1 MAGESRA
8 VTTAR
13 EFREQLIR
21 QEDAALREM
30 SRQWV
35 RMENRL
41 VDEYR
46 LLVQEVLD
54 MQARGEAVPR
64 QMIYNLQRYQQM
76 MAEIAKEL
84 PEYDAKAVQ
93 IITDHQIESYTLGLE
108 AAEAVI
114 MDTRPSSPMWNR
126 VGKDAAQIT
135 AGFAGNG
142 APLGQLL
149 QRDYGDLGVKIT
161 DALVEGVALG
171 KGAFATAKDMR
182 DIMGKEAYT
191 RSVRIA
197 RTEINRAY
205 RIANADQYA
214 KSGVV
219 TKVLRLCAKQANTC
233 LACLMMDGDEVP
245 GGVLDDHPNGRCATI
260 AVTVGGIYPQW
271 EHGDKW
277 FEQQDEETQRAI
289 MGPGRY
295 ELWKKDGIDPHQMVM
310 MKPNDVWGGSP
321 TVISERELWERY
333 NLTGGNRMLFSVKPA
348 PAPEPPKPLIPEF
361 IPAKTRKDAEEY
373 AAQNFAKHVNYN
385 RITMSDC
392 NEINKTLNELQ
403 AKYPTDKLT
412 WLGDSAGKA
421 IMSANFC
428 QLNINRAGIKSLP
441 KKRSDYLRIQERTSK
456 LISDIKTK
464 YGNDIPENEL
474 IRLKSLQNSLNR
486 RWCVSYSYDNILAR
500 TVTHEYGHILADQYF
515 GQICGRVANKNYS
528 TNPALAETV
537 KKWEDIYKKAK
548 NDGYYISTYGM
559 TNAREFWA
567 ECFTAK
573 DAGETLPDY
582 ISNFMDEVLKNGIMR

>member
-1 MAGESRA
+1 MARESEA
-8 VTTAR
+8 VRRAR

-35 RMENRL
+35 RMENKL
-41 VDEYR
+41 MDQYR
-46 LLVQEVLD
+46 LLVQDILD
-54 MQARGEAVPR
+54 RQARGEAVPR
-64 QMIYNLQRYQQM
+64 QLIYNMERYQQM

-84 PEYDAKAVQ
+84 PEYDARAVK
-93 IITDHQIESYTLGLE
+93 IITNHQIESYTLGLD

-114 MDTRPSSPMWNR
+114 MDTRPSDPMWNR

-182 DIMGKEAYT
+182 DAMGMEYN

-245 GGVLDDHPNGRCATI
+245 NGVLDDHPNGRCATI

-277 FEQQDEETQRAI
+277 FEQQDEATQRAI

-295 ELWKKDGIDPHQMVM
+295 EMWKKDGIDPHQMVM

-321 TVISERELWERY
+321 TVISERELRERY
-333 NLTGGNRMLFSVKPA
+333 NLTGGNRMLFDVKSA
-348 PAPEPPKPLIPEF
+348 PAPEPPKPAQRVFEF
-361 IPAKTRKDAEEY
+361 TPAENIKDAEKYISQFVNDKQFGAVGVSY
-373 AAQNFAKHVNYN
+373 AGISLDVA
-385 RITMSDC
+385 
-392 NEINKTLNELQ
+392 NEINRTIGKFYDEFDVEQFGGIIAPAGNTKLGKMMTNATAGWVDIRKSLLLNRSSLKTMEI
-403 AKYPTDKLT
+403 AEK
-412 WLGDSAGKA
+412 AFAEERKA
-421 IMSANFC
+421 I
-428 QLNINRAGIKSLP
+428 
-441 KKRSDYLRIQERTSK
+441 
-456 LISDIKTK
+456 
-464 YGNDIPENEL
+464 
-474 IRLKSLQNSLNR
+474 
-486 RWCVSYSYDNILAR
+486 DNILNHPERYDFSRMSAR
-500 TVTHEYGHILADQYF
+500 LKRVIENSRLSGRGTVPDTIEEAINHELGHSIEKVVKKNPLWEQAKNNMTQYGQLISGYACEDTHEYIAESFCSYMKG
-515 GQICGRVANKNYS
+515 
-528 TNPALAETV
+528 ETV
-537 KKWEDIYKKAK
+537 IDPLMRTIFE
-548 NDGYYISTYGM
+548 GM
-559 TNAREFWA
+559 KR
-567 ECFTAK
+567 
-573 DAGETLPDY
+573 
-582 ISNFMDEVLKNGIMR
+582 

>member
-1 MAGESRA
+1 MARESEA
-8 VTTAR
+8 VRKAR

-35 RMENRL
+35 RMENKL
-41 VDEYR
+41 TDQYR
-46 LLVQEVLD
+46 LLVQDILD
-54 MQARGEAVPR
+54 RQARGETVPR
-64 QMIYNLQRYQQM
+64 QMVYNMQRYQQM

-84 PEYDAKAVQ
+84 PEYDAQAVR
-93 IITDHQIESYTLGLE
+93 IITHYQRESYTLGLD

-114 MDTRPSSPMWNR
+114 MDTRPISPMWNR

-182 DIMGKEAYT
+182 DAMGMEYN

-205 RIANADQYA
+205 RIANADQYK

-271 EHGDKW
+271 EHGDVW
-277 FEQQDEETQRAI
+277 FEQQDEKIQRAI

-295 ELWKKDGIDPHQMVM
+295 ELWKEYDVDPHQMVR

-321 TVISERELWERY
+321 TVISERELRERY
-333 NLTGGNRMLFSVKPA
+333 NLTGGNRMLFSGQQTSLGSA
-348 PAPEPPKPLIPEF
+348 NDGRPKNEPEF
-361 IPAKTRKDAEEY
+361 LKKFAYEGTPEFGDQVYKYVNPGYKTGEMVYKENCQRCVIADEMQWRGYDVVAQAVNKNDPVDSRVDTCFEVNAKEYKNDPFGFKLFESKSTLKKDLKAAFTEWGEDARAILRIKWKNGGGHFVTIRKDDGNIIIEDPQNGKKYDIDWLKTNLTSTRFTNWLMRVDNRPLTENVDY
-373 AAQNFAKHVNYN
+373 AVKN
-385 RITMSDC
+385 R
-392 NEINKTLNELQ
+392 EK
-403 AKYPTDKLT
+403 
-412 WLGDSAGKA
+412 
-421 IMSANFC
+421 
-428 QLNINRAGIKSLP
+428 
-441 KKRSDYLRIQERTSK
+441 
-456 LISDIKTK
+456 
-464 YGNDIPENEL
+464 
-474 IRLKSLQNSLNR
+474 
-486 RWCVSYSYDNILAR
+486 
-500 TVTHEYGHILADQYF
+500 
-515 GQICGRVANKNYS
+515 
-528 TNPALAETV
+528 
-537 KKWEDIYKKAK
+537 
-548 NDGYYISTYGM
+548 
-559 TNAREFWA
+559 
-567 ECFTAK
+567 
-573 DAGETLPDY
+573 
-582 ISNFMDEVLKNGIMR
+582 

>member
-1 MAGESRA
+1 MARESEA
-8 VTTAR
+8 VKKAR

-35 RMENRL
+35 RMENKL
-41 VDEYR
+41 TDQYK
-46 LLVQEVLD
+46 LLHAEIKE
-54 MQARGEAVPR
+54 MMERGEAVPLQR
-64 QMIYNLQRYQQM
+64 IYNLQRYQQM

-84 PEYDAKAVQ
+84 PEYDAQAVR
-93 IITDHQIESYTLGLE
+93 IITHYQRESYTLGLD

-114 MDTRPSSPMWNR
+114 MDTRPSDPMWNR

-142 APLGQLL
+142 ASLGQLL

-271 EHGDKW
+271 EHGDVW

-295 ELWKKDGIDPHQMVM
+295 ELWKEYDVDPHQMVRM
-310 MKPNDVWGGSP
+310 TPNPVWGGSP
-321 TVISERELWERY
+321 TVLSERRI
-333 NLTGGNRMLFSVKPA
+333 RMNMEGL
-348 PAPEPPKPLIPEF
+348 E
-361 IPAKTRKDAEEY
+361 
-373 AAQNFAKHVNYN
+373 
-385 RITMSDC
+385 
-392 NEINKTLNELQ
+392 
-403 AKYPTDKLT
+403 
-412 WLGDSAGKA
+412 
-421 IMSANFC
+421 
-428 QLNINRAGIKSLP
+428 
-441 KKRSDYLRIQERTSK
+441 
-456 LISDIKTK
+456 
-464 YGNDIPENEL
+464 
-474 IRLKSLQNSLNR
+474 
-486 RWCVSYSYDNILAR
+486 
-500 TVTHEYGHILADQYF
+500 
-515 GQICGRVANKNYS
+515 
-528 TNPALAETV
+528 
-537 KKWEDIYKKAK
+537 
-548 NDGYYISTYGM
+548 
-559 TNAREFWA
+559 
-567 ECFTAK
+567 
-573 DAGETLPDY
+573 
-582 ISNFMDEVLKNGIMR
+582 

>member
-8 VTTAR
+8 ITTAR

-41 VDEYR
+41 MSQYQ
-46 LLVQEVLD
+46 LLSQEILD
-54 MQARGEAVPR
+54 RQARGEAVPR
-64 QMIYNLQRYQQM
+64 QMIFNLQRYQQM

-149 QRDYGDLGVKIT
+149 QRDYGDLGVKVT

-171 KGAFATAKDMR
+171 KGAHATAKAMR
-182 DIMGKEAYT
+182 DVMGMEYK

-219 TKVLRLCAKQANTC
+219 TKVLRLCAKQTNTC

-245 GGVLDDHPNGRCATI
+245 NGVLDDHPNGRCTTV
-260 AVTVGGIYPQW
+260 AVTIHGTVPQW
-271 EHGDKW
+271 EHGQQW
-277 FEQQDEETQRAI
+277 FEHLDEADQRMI
-289 MGPGRY
+289 MGDGRY
-295 ELWKKDGIDPHQMVM
+295 ELWKQDGVSLRDMVKM
-310 MKPNDVWGGSP
+310 QPNPVWGGSP
-321 TVISERELWERY
+321 TIISERELR
-333 NLTGGNRMLFSVKPA
+333 
-348 PAPEPPKPLIPEF
+348 
-361 IPAKTRKDAEEY
+361 AKLEGLE
-373 AAQNFAKHVNYN
+373 
-385 RITMSDC
+385 
-392 NEINKTLNELQ
+392 
-403 AKYPTDKLT
+403 
-412 WLGDSAGKA
+412 
-421 IMSANFC
+421 
-428 QLNINRAGIKSLP
+428 
-441 KKRSDYLRIQERTSK
+441 
-456 LISDIKTK
+456 
-464 YGNDIPENEL
+464 
-474 IRLKSLQNSLNR
+474 
-486 RWCVSYSYDNILAR
+486 
-500 TVTHEYGHILADQYF
+500 
-515 GQICGRVANKNYS
+515 
-528 TNPALAETV
+528 
-537 KKWEDIYKKAK
+537 
-548 NDGYYISTYGM
+548 
-559 TNAREFWA
+559 
-567 ECFTAK
+567 
-573 DAGETLPDY
+573 
-582 ISNFMDEVLKNGIMR
+582 

>member
-1 MAGESRA
+1 MERESEA
-8 VTTAR
+8 VKKAR

-35 RMENRL
+35 RMENKL
-41 VDEYR
+41 MDQYR
-46 LLVQEVLD
+46 LLVQDILD
-54 MQARGEAVPR
+54 RQANGEAVPR

-84 PEYDAKAVQ
+84 PEYDAQAVR
-93 IITDHQIESYTLGLE
+93 IITHYQRESFTLGLD

-114 MDTRPSSPMWNR
+114 MDTRPSDPMWNR
-126 VGKDAAQIT
+126 VGKDAAQVT

-182 DIMGKEAYT
+182 DAMGMEYN

-245 GGVLDDHPNGRCATI
+245 NGVLDDHPNGRCATI

-289 MGPGRY
+289 MGAGRY
-295 ELWKKDGIDPHQMVM
+295 EMWKKDGIDPHQMVM

-321 TVISERELWERY
+321 TVISERELRERY
-333 NLTGGNRMLFSVKPA
+333 NLTGGNRMLFSGQQTSLGSA
-348 PAPEPPKPLIPEF
+348 NDGRPKNEPEF
-361 IPAKTRKDAEEY
+361 LKKFAYEGPPEFGDQVYKYVNPGYKTGEMVYKENCQRCVVADEMQWRGYDVVAQAVNKNDPVDSRVDTCFEVNVKEYKNDPFGFKLFESKSTLKKDLKAAFTEWGEDARAILRIKWKNGGGHFVTIRKDDGNIIIEDPQNGKKYDIDWLKTNLTSTRFTNWLMRVDNRPLTENVDY
-373 AAQNFAKHVNYN
+373 AVKN
-385 RITMSDC
+385 R
-392 NEINKTLNELQ
+392 EK
-403 AKYPTDKLT
+403 
-412 WLGDSAGKA
+412 
-421 IMSANFC
+421 
-428 QLNINRAGIKSLP
+428 
-441 KKRSDYLRIQERTSK
+441 
-456 LISDIKTK
+456 
-464 YGNDIPENEL
+464 
-474 IRLKSLQNSLNR
+474 
-486 RWCVSYSYDNILAR
+486 
-500 TVTHEYGHILADQYF
+500 
-515 GQICGRVANKNYS
+515 
-528 TNPALAETV
+528 
-537 KKWEDIYKKAK
+537 
-548 NDGYYISTYGM
+548 
-559 TNAREFWA
+559 
-567 ECFTAK
+567 
-573 DAGETLPDY
+573 
-582 ISNFMDEVLKNGIMR
+582 

>member
-1 MAGESRA
+1 MARESRA
-8 VTTAR
+8 VMTAR

-35 RMENRL
+35 WMENKL
-41 VDEYR
+41 TDQYK
-46 LLVQEVLD
+46 LLYNEIQD
-54 MQARGEAVPR
+54 MKARGETVPR
-64 QMIYNLQRYQQM
+64 QMIYNLRRYQQM

-84 PEYDAKAVQ
+84 PEYDAQAVQ
-93 IITDHQIESYTLGLE
+93 IITKHQVESYTLGLE

-114 MDTRPSSPMWNR
+114 MDTRPSDPMWNR

-182 DIMGKEAYT
+182 DAMGMEYN

-245 GGVLDDHPNGRCATI
+245 NGVLDDHPNGRCATI

-271 EHGDKW
+271 EHGDVW

-295 ELWKKDGIDPHQMVM
+295 ELWKKDGIDPHQMVRM
-310 MKPNDVWGGSP
+310 TPNDVWGGSP
-321 TVISERELWERY
+321 TVISERELRERY
-333 NLTGGNRMLFSVKPA
+333 NLTGGNRMLFDVKPA
-348 PAPEPPKPLIPEF
+348 PKPEPKPSVVSVTSKEE
-361 IPAKTRKDAEEY
+361 AKDALSKMFVSVEDSFMKNNEELIVSNTN
-373 AAQNFAKHVNYN
+373 QLLK
-385 RITMSDC
+385 
-392 NEINKTLNELQ
+392 LNERFG
-403 AKYPTDKLT
+403 ALT
-412 WLGDSAGKA
+412 GENKGYITASRSGRAIGWAATAYRNDWEDSDLSLVSTYFKKPDVLKKE
-421 IMSANFC
+421 F
-428 QLNINRAGIKSLP
+428 IKSLESFFNMP
-441 KKRSDYLRIQERTSK
+441 SSESD
-456 LISDIKTK
+456 
-464 YGNDIPENEL
+464 
-474 IRLKSLQNSLNR
+474 
-486 RWCVSYSYDNILAR
+486 WNIY
-500 TVTHEYGHILADQYF
+500 TVTHEYGHILENA
-515 GQICGRVANKNYS
+515 ISRKR
-528 TNPALAETV
+528 
-537 KKWEDIYKKAK
+537 EDWNVLEEKVSKLGFDHRKIQKV
-548 NDGYYISTYGM
+548 
-559 TNAREFWA
+559 R
-567 ECFTAK
+567 K
-573 DAGETLPDY
+573 DAEKKQAKIIYEEIIDIAKKNNPDFKLSENLSRY
-582 ISNFMDEVLKNGIMR
+582 GHTNHFEAFAEMFANSQLGAPNELGRAMQEWLRKEGF

>member
-1 MAGESRA
+1 MARESEA
-8 VTTAR
+8 VRKAR

-35 RMENRL
+35 RMENKL
-41 VDEYR
+41 TDQYR
-46 LLVQEVLD
+46 LLVQDILD
-54 MQARGEAVPR
+54 RQARGETVPR
-64 QMIYNLQRYQQM
+64 QMIYNMQRYQQM

-84 PEYDAKAVQ
+84 PEYDAEAVR
-93 IITDHQIESYTLGLE
+93 IITKHQVESYTLGLD

-114 MDTRPSSPMWNR
+114 MDTRPSDPMWNR

-205 RIANADQYA
+205 RIANADQYK

-245 GGVLDDHPNGRCATI
+245 GGVLDDHPNGRCTTI

-271 EHGDKW
+271 EHGDVW
-277 FEQQDEETQRAI
+277 FEQQDEKTQRAI

-295 ELWKKDGIDPHQMVM
+295 ELWKKDGIDPRQMVM
-310 MKPNDVWGGSP
+310 MKPNPVWGGSP
-321 TVISERELWERY
+321 TVLSERRI
-333 NLTGGNRMLFSVKPA
+333 RMNMEGL
-348 PAPEPPKPLIPEF
+348 E
-361 IPAKTRKDAEEY
+361 
-373 AAQNFAKHVNYN
+373 
-385 RITMSDC
+385 
-392 NEINKTLNELQ
+392 
-403 AKYPTDKLT
+403 
-412 WLGDSAGKA
+412 
-421 IMSANFC
+421 
-428 QLNINRAGIKSLP
+428 
-441 KKRSDYLRIQERTSK
+441 
-456 LISDIKTK
+456 
-464 YGNDIPENEL
+464 
-474 IRLKSLQNSLNR
+474 
-486 RWCVSYSYDNILAR
+486 
-500 TVTHEYGHILADQYF
+500 
-515 GQICGRVANKNYS
+515 
-528 TNPALAETV
+528 
-537 KKWEDIYKKAK
+537 
-548 NDGYYISTYGM
+548 
-559 TNAREFWA
+559 
-567 ECFTAK
+567 
-573 DAGETLPDY
+573 
-582 ISNFMDEVLKNGIMR
+582 

>member
-1 MAGESRA
+1 MARESEA
-8 VTTAR
+8 VRKAR

-35 RMENRL
+35 RMENKL
-41 VDEYR
+41 TDQYK
-46 LLVQEVLD
+46 LLHAEIKE
-54 MQARGEAVPR
+54 MMERGEAVPLQR
-64 QMIYNLQRYQQM
+64 IYNLQRYQQM

-84 PEYDAKAVQ
+84 PEYDAEAVR
-93 IITDHQIESYTLGLE
+93 IITHYQRESYTLGLD

-114 MDTRPSSPMWNR
+114 MDTRPSDPMWNR

-182 DIMGKEAYT
+182 DAMGMEYN

-271 EHGDKW
+271 EHGDVW
-277 FEQQDEETQRAI
+277 FEQQDETTQRAI

-295 ELWKKDGIDPHQMVM
+295 ELWKKDGIDPRQMVM

-321 TVISERELWERY
+321 TVISERELRERY
-333 NLTGGNRMLFSVKPA
+333 NLTGGNRMLFSGAQKQQQTQTPKSVLSPEMQKKLSGIDYLPCKDLAKAETQDQIIATLSGGDKTKGSCASVALAYAGRSNGIDVRDFRDGKSREWFASKPNKREMA
-348 PAPEPPKPLIPEF
+348 AECGISVQNIVDF
-361 IPAKTRKDAEEY
+361 AKTGWEKLKSANLEDGVDYLLGYACHMAVIHRNGAAYEY
-373 AAQNFAKHVNYN
+373 
-385 RITMSDC
+385 
-392 NEINKTLNELQ
+392 LELQ
-403 AKYPTDKLT
+403 SSYRNGWNKLNASE
-412 WLGDSAGKA
+412 LKSRFGAGDS
-421 IMSANFC
+421 
-428 QLNINRAGIKSLP
+428 
-441 KKRSDYLRIQERTSK
+441 
-456 LISDIKTK
+456 
-464 YGNDIPENEL
+464 
-474 IRLKSLQNSLNR
+474 
-486 RWCVSYSYDNILAR
+486 
-500 TVTHEYGHILADQYF
+500 
-515 GQICGRVANKNYS
+515 GRYYAM
-528 TNPALAETV
+528 
-537 KKWEDIYKKAK
+537 DIYDVRTCIGDKFKEMLGFLNTEPGK
-548 NDGYYISTYGM
+548 ENKGKGGTI
-559 TNAREFWA
+559 
-567 ECFTAK
+567 K
-573 DAGETLPDY
+573 
-582 ISNFMDEVLKNGIMR
+582 

>member
-1 MAGESRA
+1 MARESEA
-8 VTTAR
+8 VRKAR
-13 EFREQLIR
+13 EFRDQLIR

-35 RMENRL
+35 RMENKL
-41 VDEYR
+41 MDQYR
-46 LLVQEVLD
+46 LLVQDILD
-54 MQARGEAVPR
+54 RQARGEAVPR
-64 QMIYNLQRYQQM
+64 QLIYNMERYQQM

-84 PEYDAKAVQ
+84 PEYDAQAVR
-93 IITDHQIESYTLGLE
+93 IITKHQIESFTLGLD

-114 MDTRPSSPMWNR
+114 MDTRPSDPMWNR

-182 DIMGKEAYT
+182 DAMGMEYN

-205 RIANADQYA
+205 RIANADQYK

-271 EHGDKW
+271 EHGDVW

-295 ELWKKDGIDPHQMVM
+295 EMWKKDGIDPHKMVM

-321 TVISERELWERY
+321 TVISERELRERY
-333 NLTGGNRMLFSVKPA
+333 NLTGGNRMLLSGQQTSLDSA
-348 PAPEPPKPLIPEF
+348 NDGRPKNEPEF
-361 IPAKTRKDAEEY
+361 LKKFAYEGPPEFGDQVYKYVNPGYKTGEMVYKENCQRCVIADEMQWRGYDVVAQAVNKNDPVDSRVDTCFDVNAKEYKNDPFGFKLFESKSTLKKDLK
-373 AAQNFAKHVNYN
+373 AAFTEWGEDA
-385 RITMSDC
+385 R
-392 NEINKTLNELQ
+392 
-403 AKYPTDKLT
+403 
-412 WLGDSAGKA
+412 A
-421 IMSANFC
+421 I
-428 QLNINRAGIKSLP
+428 
-441 KKRSDYLRIQERTSK
+441 LRI
-456 LISDIKTK
+456 
-464 YGNDIPENEL
+464 
-474 IRLKSLQNSLNR
+474 
-486 RWCVSYSYDNILAR
+486 
-500 TVTHEYGHILADQYF
+500 
-515 GQICGRVANKNYS
+515 
-528 TNPALAETV
+528 
-537 KKWEDIYKKAK
+537 KW
-548 NDGYYISTYGM
+548 
-559 TNAREFWA
+559 
-567 ECFTAK
+567 
-573 DAGETLPDY
+573 
-582 ISNFMDEVLKNGIMR
+582 KNGGGHFVTIREVDGNIVIEDPQNGKKYDIDWLKTNLTSTRFTNWLMRVDNRPLTENVDYAVKNREK